1 MSAKDIKIPDIT
13 RVLVFVLLAIMLLG
27 GSILSS
33 ASAGWRDLYDDV
45 KEKVKSSTTS
55 KGGLS
60 SGDIAEGLKEA
71 LKVGS
76 KKSIDILGKKDGF
89 YKDKHVKIPMPDKL
103 QKVDKLLRKVGQDKL
118 ADRFVETMNRA
129 AEQSVKSTFN
139 IFVSA
144 IKQMTLKD
152 AIDIY
157 KGSDDEATRY
167 FRRTKG
173 DEIHK
178 TIHPIVKKATQQTGV
193 TSNYKKIA
201 SQVRKLHP
209 SLAKSMP
216 DIDEYVTGK
225 TMDGIF
231 YKLAREEALIR
242 KDPAARTTEI
252 LKKVFSQ

>member
-1 MSAKDIKIPDIT
+1 MSDKNMQFPDNLRIPA
-13 RVLVFVLLAIMLLG
+13 LV
-27 GSILSS
+27 ILSVIFVGGTIINP
-33 ASAGWRDLYDDV
+33 AAAGWRDVFDDV
-45 KEKVKSSTTS
+45 KEKLNSSS

-60 SGDIAEGLKEA
+60 TSDVVEGLKEA

-76 KKSIDILGKKDGF
+76 KKSIDILGKTDGF
-89 YKDKHVKIPMPDKL
+89 YKDKHVKIPMPEKL
-103 QKVDKLLRKVGQDKL
+103 QNVDKLLRRIGQDKL
-118 ADRFVETMNRA
+118 ADRFIKTMNRA
-129 AEQSVKSTFN
+129 AEKSVKSTFN

-152 AIDIY
+152 AMDIY
-157 KGSDDEATRY
+157 KGRDDEATRY
-167 FRRTKG
+167 FRKTKG
-173 DEIHK
+173 SEIQQ
-178 TIHPIVKKATQQTGV
+178 TIHPIVKKATEETGV

-201 SQVRKLHP
+201 SKVRKLHP

-216 DIDEYVTGK
+216 NIDEYVTEK

-231 YKLAREEALIR
+231 YKLAKEEALIR